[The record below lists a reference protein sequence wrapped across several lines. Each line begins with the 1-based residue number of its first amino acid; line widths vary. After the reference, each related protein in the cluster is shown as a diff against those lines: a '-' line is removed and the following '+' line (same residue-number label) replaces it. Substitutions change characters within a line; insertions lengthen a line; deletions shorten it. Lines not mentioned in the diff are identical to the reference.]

1 MNLKEKI
8 KKILP
13 ISIYVYITTLKA
25 VHKIRKLKK
34 KIKIL
39 DILELKKIKNSDTLF
54 ILASGKSINLI
65 TDEEWKKIGGHDTIG
80 MNFWFY
86 HNFIPK
92 IYVYEESLD
101 KERNEVFYKNLERKK
116 ELYKN
121 TLFIVKSLEN
131 GLTFNKVPKILLNNF
146 RISNEIEGLY
156 YSFDIIRKFFLIMS
170 KKNKIFQLRGSVTY
184 LLSLGYLMGYK
195 NIVLCGVDLD
205 SIDYFYEIPKY
216 KEYELPKNNMKNI
229 HLTEEKR
236 ENKLPIS
243 DIIIALNEEFKR
255 KNIKLYIAKNIGMLK
270 GKIDVYNF
278 ENCE

>member
-1 MNLKEKI
+1 MKDQEKQI
-8 KKILP
+8 W
-13 ISIYVYITTLKA
+13 YFVYI
-25 VHKIRKLKK
+25 
-34 KIKIL
+34 
-39 DILELKKIKNSDTLF
+39 N
-54 ILASGKSINLI
+54 
-65 TDEEWKKIGGHDTIG
+65 
-80 MNFWFY
+80 
-86 HNFIPK
+86 
-92 IYVYEESLD
+92 
-101 KERNEVFYKNLERKK
+101 KNLERKK